1 MNSFEKSSHSFSPLS
16 LAVVASF
23 PSAARSGRDDE
34 RLRFLAGEL
43 SPLLDRLGRALTDI
57 APHLRTFSDSPA
69 SPASSRR
76 AGEEEESKEA
86 VPSGDQQPPASDPFS
101 GLWSRMED
109 GGRAAAAPG
118 AAAGGSATEPA
129 RQQSSGLDALE
140 ALTSMLR
147 SRRAPSPPPG
157 MAFRQNIS
165 TSSSRALEGGAN
177 AASGHVDIHIHAIL
191 SPLSRLA
198 GLASG
203 LQVMRSFPLKLFL
216 FWISVADYIF
226 VYTTLPSESAG
237 TEPRRVRLTLGA
249 Q

>member
-1 MNSFEKSSHSFSPLS
+1 VRLNDKQICDEFEFEKSSHSFSPLS

-69 SPASSRR
+69 SRR

-86 VPSGDQQPPASDPFS
+86 VPSGDQQPPALDPFS

-109 GGRAAAAPG
+109 GGRAAAASG

-165 TSSSRALEGGAN
+165 TSSSRALEGGAT

-203 LQVMRSFPLKLFL
+203 LQVMRSFPLKLFFL
-216 FWISVADYIF
+216 DILS
-226 VYTTLPSESAG
+226 
-237 TEPRRVRLTLGA
+237 
-249 Q
+249 